1 MLSLPAAYKGDSH
14 SSFESQ
20 KVTFQSLNPTYAIMS
35 SSVALEAMDKRT
47 RAKKLGKDILTLSK

>member
-1 MLSLPAAYKGDSH
+1 MLSLLAAYKGDIH

-20 KVTFQSLNPTYAIMS
+20 KVTFESLNPYARMS
-35 SSVALEAMDKRT
+35 SSVTLEAMDKRT